1 MFLKLSFLLSLFSLL
16 GSNFVKI
23 IFIIIFK
30 IMNINL
36 INYIQITINNNSL
49 IISKLKKLYFLKR
62 IYLTYTFLIV
72 NSFK

>member
-23 IFIIIFK
+23 IFVIIFK

>member
-1 MFLKLSFLLSLFSLL
+1 
-16 GSNFVKI
+16 
-23 IFIIIFK
+23 
-30 IMNINL
+30 MNINL

>member
-36 INYIQITINNNSL
+36 INYIQIIINNNSL
-49 IISKLKKLYFLKR
+49 IITKFKKLYF
-62 IYLTYTFLIV
+62 
-72 NSFK
+72 FKKNILNLYIFNY